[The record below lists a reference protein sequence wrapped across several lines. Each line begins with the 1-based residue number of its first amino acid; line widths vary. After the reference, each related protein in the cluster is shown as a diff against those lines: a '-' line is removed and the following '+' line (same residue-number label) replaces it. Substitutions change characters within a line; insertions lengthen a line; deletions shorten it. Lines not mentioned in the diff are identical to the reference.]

1 MHLRKPVLLTIFG
14 VFLFI
19 LLAQTGCSSK
29 QEEPKTS
36 LYPRVRE
43 KVLQEKQQN
52 DQRSKADGE
61 VIDEGSRRKLLAIA
75 DACDKQYTRCTE
87 KCEDMTCD
95 DDCMKALENCEK
107 NLPLDLKTMK

>member
-1 MHLRKPVLLTIFG
+1 MHLRKPFLITIFG

-19 LLAQTGCSSK
+19 FLAQAGCSGK

-36 LYPRVRE
+36 LYPKVRE

-52 DQRSKADGE
+52 DQPSKVDGTE
-61 VIDEGSRRKLLAIA
+61 SDEGSRRKLLAIA

-95 DDCMKALENCEK
+95 DDCMKALEMCEK